1 MSELDLIKTIREQLE
16 KLKDDQPLT
25 IRSDLLKQMFDS
37 FLEMNDERV
46 GWEHL
51 CLFLFK
57 KCQFLSYVHAGD
69 TPDQCNKLECLR
81 CKGIGMT
88 YDPEENYANE

>member
-1 MSELDLIKTIREQLE
+1 MSLIDLVKVIKEQLDQVDDAEPFTVRAELIK
-16 KLKDDQPLT
+16 
-25 IRSDLLKQMFDS
+25 QMVTS

-51 CLFLFK
+51 CMFLFK
-57 KCQFLSYVHAGD
+57 KCQLLSYVHAGD
-69 TPDQCNKLECLR
+69 TPAECLKLECLR